1 MAKVPLN
8 RKVNAYGQQPYY
20 QQPRRD
26 ERYEDLHEGYIHPS
40 QITKNGGA
48 ILNFIKNLAASVAQ
62 TEEDEAACHGINYKG
77 YDRRNS
83 YAIYHSKVPQ
93 LERVGQDMAE
103 MLNEGE
109 RQREL
114 ARQRGQSATQ
124 VIQVPLEDLLNADKA
139 FKNLTQGS
147 RKPVY
152 ERTFTTE
159 EPKTMTEDDD
169 ISMYLGGGSQKR
181 TVPQQS
187 TNNTFYVNMGKTTKA
202 LLGEQVKT
210 NKLLGILVQT
220 IREKF
225 DELPQHLGEIIA
237 STNLPDAEIMN
248 DEQYEQMQEQA
259 QGIDENLLP

>member
-8 RKVNAYGQQPYY
+8 RKVNAYGQQFHY
-20 QQPRRD
+20 QPPQQV
-26 ERYEDLHEGYIHPS
+26 EKYEDLHEGYIHPS

-48 ILNFIKNLAASVAQ
+48 ILNFVKSLAASVAQ

-83 YAIYHSKVPQ
+83 HAIYHSKVPH
-93 LERVGQDMAE
+93 LERVGQDMAA

-114 ARQRGQSATQ
+114 AKQRGQAATH
-124 VIQVPLEDLLNADKA
+124 VIQVPLHDLLNADKA

-147 RKPVY
+147 RKPEY
-152 ERTFTTE
+152 EQTFTTE
-159 EPKTMTEDDD
+159 EPKTMTDDD
-169 ISMYLGGGSQKR
+169 ISMYLGGGGPQKR
-181 TVPQQS
+181 PVPQQS
-187 TNNTFYVNMGKTTKA
+187 ANNTFYVNMDKTTKA

-237 STNLPDAEIMN
+237 SSNLPDAEIMN
-248 DEQYEQMQEQA
+248 DEQYEQMQEEA
-259 QGIDENLLP
+259 QSIDESLLP

>member
-8 RKVNAYGQQPYY
+8 RRVNAYGQHYP
-20 QQPRRD
+20 QQPQTG

-40 QITKNGGA
+40 QITKNGGS
-48 ILNFIKNLAASVAQ
+48 ILNFVKSLAGLVAQ
-62 TEEDEAACHGINYKG
+62 TEEDEAICHGINYKG
-77 YDRRNS
+77 YDRRNN

-93 LERVGQDMAE
+93 LERVGQDMAA

-109 RQREL
+109 RQREI
-114 ARQRGQSATQ
+114 AKQRGQAATQ
-124 VIQVPLEDLLNADKA
+124 VIQVPLNDLLNADKA

-147 RKPVY
+147 RKPAY
-152 ERTFTTE
+152 EQTFTTE
-159 EPKTMTEDDD
+159 EPKTMTDDD

-187 TNNTFYVNMGKTTKA
+187 TNNAFYVNMDKTTKA

-237 STNLPDAEIMN
+237 SSNLPDAEIMN
-248 DEQYEQMQEQA
+248 DEQYEQMQEEA
-259 QGIDENLLP
+259 QGIDDSLLP

>member
-8 RKVNAYGQQPYY
+8 RRVNAYGQQP
-20 QQPRRD
+20 QNG
-26 ERYEDLHEGYIHPS
+26 EKYEDLHEGYIHPS

-48 ILNFIKNLAASVAQ
+48 ILGFVKNLASLVAQ
-62 TEEDEAACHGINYKG
+62 TEEDEAACHGINYGG
-77 YDRRNS
+77 YDKRNAYS
-83 YAIYHSKVPQ
+83 IYHSKVPQ
-93 LERVGQDMAE
+93 LERVGQDMAA

-114 ARQRGQSATQ
+114 AKQRGETSTK
-124 VIQVPLEDLLNADKA
+124 VIQVPLVDLLNADKA
-139 FKNLTQGS
+139 FKNFTQGS

-152 ERTFTTE
+152 EQPFTTE
-159 EPKTMTEDDD
+159 EPKTMTDDD

-187 TNNTFYVNMGKTTKA
+187 NNTFYVNMDKTTKA

-237 STNLPDAEIMN
+237 SSNLPDAEIMN
-248 DEQYEQMQEQA
+248 DEQYEQLQEEA
-259 QGIDENLLP
+259 QDIDDSLLP

>member
-8 RKVNAYGQQPYY
+8 RRVNAYGQHYP
-20 QQPRRD
+20 QQPQTG

-40 QITKNGGA
+40 QITKNGGS
-48 ILNFIKNLAASVAQ
+48 ILNFVKSLAASVAQ
-62 TEEDEAACHGINYKG
+62 TEEDEAICHGINYKG
-77 YDRRNS
+77 YDRRNN

-93 LERVGQDMAE
+93 LERVGQDMAA

-109 RQREL
+109 RQREI
-114 ARQRGQSATQ
+114 AKQRGQAATQ
-124 VIQVPLEDLLNADKA
+124 VIQVPLNDLLNADKA

-147 RKPVY
+147 RKPAY
-152 ERTFTTE
+152 EQTFTTE
-159 EPKTMTEDDD
+159 EPKTMTDDD

-187 TNNTFYVNMGKTTKA
+187 TNNAFYVNMDKTTKA

-237 STNLPDAEIMN
+237 SSNLPDAEIMN
-248 DEQYEQMQEQA
+248 DEQYEQMQEEA
-259 QGIDENLLP
+259 QGIDDSLLP

>member
-20 QQPRRD
+20 QQSQTD

-40 QITKNGGA
+40 QITKNGVS
-48 ILNFIKNLAASVAQ
+48 ILNFVKNLAASVAQ

-93 LERVGQDMAE
+93 LERVGQDMAA

-124 VIQVPLEDLLNADKA
+124 VIQVPLQDLLNADKA

-152 ERTFTTE
+152 EQTFTTE
-159 EPKTMTEDDD
+159 EPKTMTDDD
-169 ISMYLGGGSQKR
+169 ISMYLGGDSQKR

-187 TNNTFYVNMGKTTKA
+187 TNNTFYVNMDKTTKA
-202 LLGEQVKT
+202 LLSEQVKT

>member
-1 MAKVPLN
+1 MA
-8 RKVNAYGQQPYY
+8 A
-20 QQPRRD
+20 
-26 ERYEDLHEGYIHPS
+26 
-40 QITKNGGA
+40 
-48 ILNFIKNLAASVAQ
+48 
-62 TEEDEAACHGINYKG
+62 
-77 YDRRNS
+77 
-83 YAIYHSKVPQ
+83 
-93 LERVGQDMAE
+93 

-114 ARQRGQSATQ
+114 ARQRGQAATQ

-159 EPKTMTEDDD
+159 EPKTMTEDVD
-169 ISMYLGGGSQKR
+169 ISMYYGGGSQKR

-187 TNNTFYVNMGKTTKA
+187 TNNTFYVNMDKTTKA
-202 LLGEQVKT
+202 LLSEQVKT

-237 STNLPDAEIMN
+237 SSNLPDAEIMN
-248 DEQYEQMQEQA
+248 DEQYEQMQDEA
-259 QGIDENLLP
+259 QGIDETLLP

>member
-8 RKVNAYGQQPYY
+8 RRVNAYGQQPYY
-20 QQPRRD
+20 QQPQTG

-48 ILNFIKNLAASVAQ
+48 LLNFVKSLAASVAQ

-77 YDRRNS
+77 YDRRNTH
-83 YAIYHSKVPQ
+83 AIYHSKVPH
-93 LERVGQDMAE
+93 LERVGQGMAA

-109 RQREL
+109 RQREH
-114 ARQRGQSATQ
+114 AKQREQAATQ
-124 VIQVPLEDLLNADKA
+124 VIQVPLHDLLNADKA

-152 ERTFTTE
+152 EQTFTTE
-159 EPKTMTEDDD
+159 EPKTMTDDD

-187 TNNTFYVNMGKTTKA
+187 TNNTFYVNMDKTTKA

-237 STNLPDAEIMN
+237 SSNLPDSEIMN
-248 DEQYEQMQEQA
+248 DEQYEQMQEEA
-259 QGIDENLLP
+259 QGIDESLLP

>member
-8 RKVNAYGQQPYY
+8 IRVNAYGQQPYY
-20 QQPRRD
+20 QQPQTG

-48 ILNFIKNLAASVAQ
+48 ILGFVKNLASLVAQ
-62 TEEDEAACHGINYKG
+62 TEEDEAACHGISYTG

-83 YAIYHSKVPQ
+83 HAIYHSKVPH
-93 LERVGQDMAE
+93 LERVGQDMAA

-114 ARQRGQSATQ
+114 AKQRGQAATQ
-124 VIQVPLEDLLNADKA
+124 VIQVPLDDLLNADKA

-152 ERTFTTE
+152 EQTFTTE
-159 EPKTMTEDDD
+159 EPKTMTDDD

-187 TNNTFYVNMGKTTKA
+187 TNNTFYVNMDKTTKA

-237 STNLPDAEIMN
+237 SSNLPDSEIMN
-248 DEQYEQMQEQA
+248 DEQYEQMQEEA
-259 QGIDENLLP
+259 QGIDDSLLP

>member
-8 RKVNAYGQQPYY
+8 RRVNAYGQHYP
-20 QQPRRD
+20 QQPQTG

-48 ILNFIKNLAASVAQ
+48 ILNFVKSLAASVAQ

-93 LERVGQDMAE
+93 LERVGQDMAA
-103 MLNEGE
+103 MLNAGE

-114 ARQRGQSATQ
+114 AKQRGQAATQ
-124 VIQVPLEDLLNADKA
+124 VIQVPLNDLLNADKA

-147 RKPVY
+147 RKPAY
-152 ERTFTTE
+152 EQTFTTE
-159 EPKTMTEDDD
+159 EPKTMIDDD

-187 TNNTFYVNMGKTTKA
+187 TNNAFYVNMDKTTKA

-237 STNLPDAEIMN
+237 SSNLPDAEIMN
-248 DEQYEQMQEQA
+248 DEQYEQMQEEA
-259 QGIDENLLP
+259 QGIDDSLLP

>member
-8 RKVNAYGQQPYY
+8 RRVNAYGQHYP
-20 QQPRRD
+20 QQPQTG

-40 QITKNGGA
+40 QITKNGGS
-48 ILNFIKNLAASVAQ
+48 ILNFVKSLAASVAQ
-62 TEEDEAACHGINYKG
+62 TEEDEAVCHGINYKG
-77 YDRRNS
+77 YDRRNN

-93 LERVGQDMAE
+93 LERVGQDMAA

-109 RQREL
+109 RQREI
-114 ARQRGQSATQ
+114 AKQRGQAATQ
-124 VIQVPLEDLLNADKA
+124 VIQVPLNDLLNADKA

-147 RKPVY
+147 RKPAY
-152 ERTFTTE
+152 EQTFTTE
-159 EPKTMTEDDD
+159 EPKTMTDDD

-187 TNNTFYVNMGKTTKA
+187 TNNTFYVNMDKTTKA

-237 STNLPDAEIMN
+237 SSNLPDAEIMN
-248 DEQYEQMQEQA
+248 DEQYEQMQEEA
-259 QGIDENLLP
+259 QGIDDSLLP

>member
-20 QQPRRD
+20 QQPQTG
-26 ERYEDLHEGYIHPS
+26 EKYEDLHEGYIHPS

-48 ILNFIKNLAASVAQ
+48 LLNFVKNIAGLVAQ
-62 TEEDEAACHGINYKG
+62 TEEDEAACHGVDYKG
-77 YDRRNS
+77 YDRRNTH
-83 YAIYHSKVPQ
+83 AIYHSKVPH
-93 LERVGQDMAE
+93 LERVGQGMAA

-114 ARQRGQSATQ
+114 AKQREQSATQ
-124 VIQVPLEDLLNADKA
+124 VIQVPLHDLLNADKA

-147 RKPVY
+147 RKPAY
-152 ERTFTTE
+152 EQTFTTE
-159 EPKTMTEDDD
+159 EPKTMTDDD

-187 TNNTFYVNMGKTTKA
+187 TNNTFYVNMDKTTKA

-225 DELPQHLGEIIA
+225 DELPQHITEVFT
-237 STNLPDAEIMN
+237 SNNLPDSEIMN
-248 DEQYEQMQEQA
+248 DEQYEQMQEEA
-259 QGIDENLLP
+259 QGIDESLLP

>member
-8 RKVNAYGQQPYY
+8 RRVNAYGQHYP
-20 QQPRRD
+20 QQPQTG

-40 QITKNGGA
+40 QITKNGGS
-48 ILNFIKNLAASVAQ
+48 ILNFVKSLAASVAQ
-62 TEEDEAACHGINYKG
+62 TEEDEAVCHGINYKG
-77 YDRRNS
+77 YDRRNN

-93 LERVGQDMAE
+93 LERVGQDMAA

-109 RQREL
+109 RQREI
-114 ARQRGQSATQ
+114 AKQRGQAATQ
-124 VIQVPLEDLLNADKA
+124 VIQVPLNDLLNADKA

-147 RKPVY
+147 RKPAY
-152 ERTFTTE
+152 EQTFTTE
-159 EPKTMTEDDD
+159 EPKTMTDDD

-187 TNNTFYVNMGKTTKA
+187 TNNAFYVNMDKTTKA

-237 STNLPDAEIMN
+237 SSNLPDAEIMN
-248 DEQYEQMQEQA
+248 DEQYEQMQEEA
-259 QGIDENLLP
+259 QGIDDSLLP

>member
-8 RKVNAYGQQPYY
+8 RRVNAYGQQPYY
-20 QQPRRD
+20 QQPQTG
-26 ERYEDLHEGYIHPS
+26 EKYEDLHEGYIHPS

-48 ILNFIKNLAASVAQ
+48 LLNFVKSLAASVAQ

-83 YAIYHSKVPQ
+83 HAIYHSKVPH
-93 LERVGQDMAE
+93 LERVGQDMAA

-109 RQREL
+109 RQREF
-114 ARQRGQSATQ
+114 AKQRGQAATQ
-124 VIQVPLEDLLNADKA
+124 VIQVPLHDLLNADKA

-147 RKPVY
+147 RKPEY
-152 ERTFTTE
+152 EQTFTTE
-159 EPKTMTEDDD
+159 EPKTMTDDD
-169 ISMYLGGGSQKR
+169 ISMYLGGGPQKR

-187 TNNTFYVNMGKTTKA
+187 TNNAFYVNMDKTTKA

-237 STNLPDAEIMN
+237 SSNLPDAEIMN
-248 DEQYEQMQEQA
+248 DEQYEQMQEEA
-259 QGIDENLLP
+259 QSIDESLLP

>member
-8 RKVNAYGQQPYY
+8 RRVNAYGQHYP
-20 QQPRRD
+20 QQPQTG

-40 QITKNGGA
+40 QITKNGGS
-48 ILNFIKNLAASVAQ
+48 ILNFVKSLAASVAQ
-62 TEEDEAACHGINYKG
+62 TEEDEAVCHGINYKG
-77 YDRRNS
+77 YDRRNN

-93 LERVGQDMAE
+93 LERVGQDMAA

-109 RQREL
+109 RQREI
-114 ARQRGQSATQ
+114 AKQRGQAATQ
-124 VIQVPLEDLLNADKA
+124 VIQVPLNDLLNADKA

-147 RKPVY
+147 RKPAY
-152 ERTFTTE
+152 EQTFTTE
-159 EPKTMTEDDD
+159 EPKTMTDDD

-187 TNNTFYVNMGKTTKA
+187 TNNTFYVNMDKTTKA

-237 STNLPDAEIMN
+237 SSNLPDSEIMN
-248 DEQYEQMQEQA
+248 DEQYEQMQEEA
-259 QGIDENLLP
+259 QGIDDSLLP